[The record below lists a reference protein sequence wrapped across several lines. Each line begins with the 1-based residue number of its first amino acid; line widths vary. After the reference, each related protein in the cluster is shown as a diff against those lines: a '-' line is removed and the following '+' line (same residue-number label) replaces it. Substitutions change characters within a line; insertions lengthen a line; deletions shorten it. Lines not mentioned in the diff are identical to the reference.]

1 MMNERNK
8 AANRV
13 AIIAMI
19 LGIVGMLVSC
29 IAIGG
34 FIAIAGMAMSILA
47 IRNEDCTKRG
57 FAITGLVTSAIAII
71 VAIVVSLS
79 FLAYLKYDTLMD
91 VNQKTKITFSDVTEL
106 K

>member
-1 MMNERNK
+1 MNERTK

-13 AIIAMI
+13 AIAAMV
-19 LGIVGMLVSC
+19 LGIIGMLVSC

-34 FIAIAGMAMSILA
+34 FIAIAGMTMSVLA
-47 IRNEDCTKRG
+47 IRNKDCTKRG

-79 FLAYLKYDTLMD
+79 FYAWVKYDNSVD

>member
-1 MMNERNK
+1 MNERNK
-8 AANRV
+8 VANRV

-19 LGIVGMLVSC
+19 LGIVGMLLSC

-34 FIAIAGMAMSILA
+34 FIAIAGMAMSIIA
-47 IRNEDCTKRG
+47 IRNNDCTKRG
-57 FAITGLVTSAIAII
+57 FAITGIVTSAIAMI

-79 FLAYLKYDTLMD
+79 FFAFVKSDSLIDIND
-91 VNQKTKITFSDVTEL
+91 KTKITFSDVTEI

>member
-13 AIIAMI
+13 ALVAML
-19 LGIVGMLVSC
+19 LGISGMMLSC

-34 FIAIAGMAMSILA
+34 FIAIAGMIVSISA
-47 IRNEDCTKRG
+47 IRNTDCTKRG
-57 FAITGLVTSAIAII
+57 FAITGIVTSAIAMI
-71 VAIVVSLS
+71 VAILATLV
-79 FLAYLKYDTLMD
+79 FLTYVNLDSPID
-91 VNQKTKITFSDVTEL
+91 VREKTNITYSDVTEL